1 MSKYDNI
8 KTAAELV
15 AEVRANGL
23 STDQKDICRAQD
35 IFGHTPIEELDRLA
49 NDIGRDNDKGE
60 PDPHGTWSS
69 SRPATQATFYQIAFT
84 IWHWEDAV
92 RFWNQH
98 TNPEHTAFEEVKA
111 ENARLRK
118 AKDELEDQRDTLQ
131 HEQEMAT
138 REIESLRA
146 DERTM
151 LSALEDAEAEVVNLK
166 AELYDYIKALEG
178 GVSCAD

>member
-1 MSKYDNI
+1 MSKYDSI

-23 STDQKDICRAQD
+23 STDQEDICRAQD

-69 SRPATQATFYQIAFT
+69 IRPATRDTFYQIVFS

-98 TNPEHTAFEEVKA
+98 TNPEHTAFKEVVA
-111 ENARLRK
+111 ENARLRA
-118 AKDELEDQRDTLQ
+118 AKTELEDKAETLL
-131 HEQEMAT
+131 HEQEMAA
-138 REIESLRA
+138 REIESLRD
-146 DERTM
+146 DEHSM
-151 LSALEDAEAEVVNLK
+151 ISALESAEAEVVNLK
-166 AELYDYIKALEG
+166 AELYDYMKAVG
-178 GVSCAD
+178 